1 MTQDTNALLT
11 SLIEGY
17 NFPGES
23 LELGVALIDG
33 KPEPTA
39 PIRLPLK
46 MLNRHGLVAGA
57 TGTGK
62 TVTLH
67 LMAEQLS
74 KAGVPVFLA
83 DIKGDLSGL
92 VQAGEGSEKLT
103 ARLAEMGKEFSPRAN
118 PVEFLSLGEGAH
130 GTPVR
135 ASVDAFGPILLARVL
150 ELNETQEECLQLI
163 FHYADSNKLPLD
175 DLNDVKAVISFL
187 VSEEGAEA
195 LKGIGGVTAAT
206 ASVILRGITIMQSQG
221 LDQFFGQPEF
231 DTADFLQVREGSGV
245 INVLELPSVNQQPM
259 LFSTFL
265 MWLLAD
271 LFEDLPEAGDL
282 DKPKLVFFLDEAH
295 LLFKDATKAFT
306 DAIINTVR
314 LIRSKG
320 VGLFFIT
327 QSPTDLPDEVL
338 GQLGNRIQHAV
349 RVFTAKDQSAL
360 KQIIKTF
367 PANGV
372 DLQEALTQAGVGE
385 AVITVLSE
393 NGAPTPVAWT
403 KMSSPGS
410 NIGPASPEV
419 LEENMKASPL
429 ATRYGTAVDRDSARE
444 MLEAKTAEA
453 SAPAP
458 AEAQQQ
464 EAPAE
469 AQRSEAPRQRQAP
482 AQPNP
487 MMDMAMDAASMIG
500 RELLRGMF
508 GNRKRRR
515 RW

>member
-17 NFPGES
+17 NFTSDS
-23 LELGVALIDG
+23 LDLGAALIDD
-33 KPEPTA
+33 KVEPTA

-62 TVTLH
+62 TVTLQ

-92 VQAGEGSEKLT
+92 AQEATASEKLT
-103 ARLAEMGKEFSPRAN
+103 ARLAEQGKEFSPRAN
-118 PVEFLSLGEGAH
+118 PVEFLSLGEGTV

-175 DLNDVKAVISFL
+175 DLSDVKSVISYL
-187 VSEEGAEA
+187 LSDEGAEA
-195 LKGIGGVTAAT
+195 LKNLGGVSSAT

-231 DTADFLQVREGSGV
+231 DTSDFLQVREDGSGV
-245 INVLELPSVNQQPM
+245 INVLELPSVNSQPM
-259 LFSTFL
+259 LFSTYL

-306 DAIINTVR
+306 DSIINTVR

-360 KQIIKTF
+360 KKIIQTF
-367 PANGV
+367 PENGV

-393 NGAPTPVAWT
+393 KGAPTPVAWT

-419 LEENMKASPL
+419 LDANLKASPL
-429 ATRYGTAVDRDSARE
+429 AARYAAAVDRESARE
-444 MLEAKTAEA
+444 MLDAKAA
-453 SAPAP
+453 QAPAP
-458 AEAQQQ
+458 QENTPQQ
-464 EAPAE
+464 EPVE
-469 AQRSEAPRQRQAP
+469 PRQESAPRQQRAP
-482 AQPNP
+482 KAEPNP
-487 MMDMAMDAASMIG
+487 MMDMAVDAATMIG
-500 RELLRGMF
+500 RELIRGMF

>member
-17 NFPGES
+17 NFSGES
-23 LELGVALIDG
+23 LDLGVALIDG

-62 TVTLH
+62 TVTLQ

-74 KAGVPVFLA
+74 AAGVPVFLA

-92 VQAGEGSEKLT
+92 AQAAEGSEKLT
-103 ARLAEMGKEFSPRAN
+103 ARLAELGKEFSPRAN
-118 PVEFLSLGEGAH
+118 PVEFLSLGEGTH

-175 DLNDVKAVISFL
+175 DLNDVKSVISFL
-187 VSEEGAEA
+187 VSDQGAEA
-195 LKGIGGVTAAT
+195 LKGLGGVSAAT
-206 ASVILRGITIMQSQG
+206 ASVILRGITIMQAQG

-231 DTADFLQVREGSGV
+231 DTADFLQVRETGGV
-245 INVLELPSVNQQPM
+245 INVLELPSVNQQPK

-360 KQIIKTF
+360 KAIIKTF
-367 PANGV
+367 PVNGV
-372 DLQEALTQAGVGE
+372 DLQVALTQAGVGE
-385 AVITVLSE
+385 AVITVLDE
-393 NGAPTPVAWT
+393 KGAPTPVAWT

-410 NIGPASPEV
+410 NIGPANAEV
-419 LEENMKASPL
+419 LDQNLKASPL
-429 ATRYGTAVDRDSARE
+429 ASRYATAVDRESARE
-444 MLEAKTAEA
+444 MLDAKA
-453 SAPAP
+453 APAP
-458 AEAQQQ
+458 AEAPQQ

-469 AQRSEAPRQRQAP
+469 PQRTEAPRERQAP

>member
-17 NFPGES
+17 NFSSEG

-33 KPEPTA
+33 KVEPTA

-62 TVTLH
+62 TVTLQ

-92 VQAGEGSEKLT
+92 AQEAVASEKLT
-103 ARLAEMGKEFSPRAN
+103 ARLAEQGKEFAPRAN
-118 PVEFLSLGEGAH
+118 PVEFLSLGEGTH

-135 ASVDAFGPILLARVL
+135 ASVDAFGPILFARVL

-163 FHYADSNKLPLD
+163 FHYADTNKLPLD
-175 DLNDVKAVISFL
+175 DLNDVKSVISFL
-187 VSEEGAEA
+187 VSDEGASA
-195 LKGIGGVTAAT
+195 LEQLGGVSKATAA
-206 ASVILRGITIMQSQG
+206 VILRGITIMQSQG

-231 DTADFLQVREGSGV
+231 DTSDFLQVRENGGV

-360 KQIIKTF
+360 KKIIQTF
-367 PANGV
+367 PVNGV

-385 AVITVLSE
+385 AVITVLDE
-393 NGAPTPVAWT
+393 KGAPTPVAWT

-419 LEENMKASPL
+419 LDSNLKASPL
-429 ATRYGTAVDRDSARE
+429 AARYATAVDRESARE
-444 MLEAKTAEA
+444 MLEAKAQPAPTPEA
-453 SAPAP
+453 APEQPAPAP
-458 AEAQQQ
+458 QQ
-464 EAPAE
+464 E
-469 AQRSEAPRQRQAP
+469 SAPRQQRQPKAE
-482 AQPNP
+482 PNP
-487 MMDMAMDAASMIG
+487 MRDMAVDAATMIG

-515 RW
+515 LW

>member
-11 SLIEGY
+11 SLVEGY
-17 NFPGES
+17 NFTSDS
-23 LELGVALIDG
+23 LDLGVALIDG
-33 KPEPTA
+33 KVEPTA

-62 TVTLH
+62 TVTLQ

-92 VQAGEGSEKLT
+92 AQEAVASEKLT
-103 ARLAEMGKEFSPRAN
+103 ARLAEQGKEFEPRAN
-118 PVEFLSLGEGAH
+118 PVEFLSLGEGTH

-175 DLNDVKAVISFL
+175 DLSDVKSVISYL
-187 VSEEGAEA
+187 LSDQGAEA
-195 LKGIGGVTAAT
+195 LKNLGGVSSAT

-231 DTADFLQVREGSGV
+231 DTSDFLQVREDGSGV
-245 INVLELPSVNQQPM
+245 INVLELPSVNSQPM

-306 DAIINTVR
+306 DSIINTVR

-360 KQIIKTF
+360 KKIIQTF
-367 PANGV
+367 PTNGV

-385 AVITVLSE
+385 AVITVLGE
-393 NGAPTPVAWT
+393 KGAPTPVAWT

-419 LEENMKASPL
+419 LDANLKASPL
-429 ATRYGTAVDRDSARE
+429 AARYAAAVDRESARE
-444 MLEAKTAEA
+444 MLDAKAAPPAATPE
-453 SAPAP
+453 SAPEQAP
-458 AEAQQQ
+458 AEQHEQ
-464 EAPAE
+464 
-469 AQRSEAPRQRQAP
+469 SAPRQQRAP
-482 AQPNP
+482 KAEQNP
-487 MMDMAMDAASMIG
+487 MMDMAVDAATMIG
-500 RELLRGMF
+500 RELIHGMF

>member
-17 NFPGES
+17 NFTSDS
-23 LELGVALIDG
+23 LDLGAALIDD
-33 KPEPTA
+33 KVEPTA

-62 TVTLH
+62 TVTLQ

-92 VQAGEGSEKLT
+92 AQEATASEKLT
-103 ARLAEMGKEFSPRAN
+103 ARLAEQGKEFSPRAN
-118 PVEFLSLGEGAH
+118 PVEFLSLGEGTV

-175 DLNDVKAVISFL
+175 DLSDVKSVISYL
-187 VSEEGAEA
+187 LSDEGAEA
-195 LKGIGGVTAAT
+195 LKNLGGVSSAT

-231 DTADFLQVREGSGV
+231 DTSDFLQVREDGSGV
-245 INVLELPSVNQQPM
+245 INVLELPSVNSQPM

-306 DAIINTVR
+306 DSIINTVR

-360 KQIIKTF
+360 KKIIQTF
-367 PANGV
+367 PENGV

-393 NGAPTPVAWT
+393 KGAPTPVAWT

-419 LEENMKASPL
+419 LDANLKASPL
-429 ATRYGTAVDRDSARE
+429 AARYAAAVDRESARE
-444 MLEAKTAEA
+444 MLDAKAA
-453 SAPAP
+453 QAPA
-458 AEAQQQ
+458 AQENTPQQ
-464 EAPAE
+464 EPVE
-469 AQRSEAPRQRQAP
+469 PRQESAPRQQRAP
-482 AQPNP
+482 KAEPNP
-487 MMDMAMDAASMIG
+487 MMDMAVDAATMIG
-500 RELLRGMF
+500 RELIRGMF

>member
-1 MTQDTNALLT
+1 MTQDTNALLAG
-11 SLIEGY
+11 LIEGY
-17 NFPGES
+17 NFQGES
-23 LELGVALIDG
+23 LDLGAALIDG

-62 TVTLH
+62 TVTLQ

-92 VQAGEGSEKLT
+92 AQSAEGSEKLT
-103 ARLAEMGKEFSPRAN
+103 ARLAELGKEFSPRAN
-118 PVEFLSLGEGAH
+118 PVEFLSLGEGTP

-175 DLNDVKAVISFL
+175 DLNDVKSVISFL
-187 VSEEGAEA
+187 VSEQGAEA
-195 LKGIGGVTAAT
+195 LKGLGGVSAAT

-231 DTADFLQVREGSGV
+231 DTADFLQVRETGGV

-295 LLFKDATKAFT
+295 LLFKDATKTFT

-360 KQIIKTF
+360 KEIIKTF
-367 PANGV
+367 PVNGV

-385 AVITVLSE
+385 AVITVLGE
-393 NGAPTPVAWT
+393 KGAPTPVAWT
-403 KMSSPGS
+403 RMSSPGS
-410 NIGPASPEV
+410 TIGPASPQV
-419 LEENMKASPL
+419 LQENLSASPL
-429 ATRYGTAVDRDSARE
+429 ASRYSTAVNRESARE
-444 MLEAKTAEA
+444 LLEAKASPAVTAT
-453 SAPAP
+453 PQQP
-458 AEAQQQ
+458 AEEPADAQQ
-464 EAPAE
+464 A
-469 AQRSEAPRQRQAP
+469 EAPRERQAP

-487 MMDMAMDAASMIG
+487 MMDMALDAASMIG

-515 RW
+515 R

>member
-1 MTQDTNALLT
+1 MTQETNTLLT
-11 SLIEGY
+11 SLVEGY
-17 NFPGES
+17 NFES
-23 LELGVALIDG
+23 DCLELGAALIGG
-33 KPEPTA
+33 KAEPTA
-39 PIRLPLK
+39 QVRLPLK
-46 MLNRHGLVAGA
+46 MLNRHGLIAGA

-62 TVTLH
+62 TVTLQT
-67 LMAEQLS
+67 MAEQLS
-74 KAGVPVFLA
+74 VAGVPVFLA
-83 DIKGDLSGL
+83 DVKGDLSGL
-92 VQAGEGSEKLT
+92 AQPAEPSEKLS
-103 ARLAEMGKEFSPRAN
+103 ARLAELGHEFVARTN
-118 PVEFLSLGEGAH
+118 PVEFLSLGGN
-130 GTPVR
+130 GQGVPVR

-175 DLNDVKAVISFL
+175 DLSDLKAVISFL
-187 VSEEGAEA
+187 LSDDGAPA
-195 LKGIGGVTAAT
+195 LAALGGVSSST
-206 ASVILRGITIMQSQG
+206 ASVILRGITIMQTQG

-231 DTADFLQVREGSGV
+231 DTADFLQVRDGAGV
-245 INVLELPSVNQQPM
+245 INILELPSVSSQPM

-271 LFEDLPEAGDL
+271 MFEDLPEAGDL
-282 DKPKLVFFLDEAH
+282 EKPKLVFFLDEAH

-320 VGLFFIT
+320 VGL
-327 QSPTDLPDEVL
+327 PDEVL

-367 PANGV
+367 PTGEL

-385 AVITVLSE
+385 AVVTVLGE
-393 NGAPTPVAWT
+393 KGAPTPVAWT

-419 LEENMKASPL
+419 MAQVRGTSTL
-429 ATRYGTAVDRDSARE
+429 AAQYSAAVDRDSARE
-444 MLEAKTAEA
+444 MLEAKTRAA
-453 SAPAP
+453 APAP
-458 AEAQQQ
+458 AT
-464 EAPAE
+464 APEPAKE
-469 AQRSEAPRQRQAP
+469 PRRESAPRQSQPRQEE
-482 AQPNP
+482 NP
-487 MMDMAMDAASMIG
+487 MMDMAMGAAKVLG
-500 RELLRGMF
+500 RELIRGFF

-515 RW
+515 

>member
-1 MTQDTNALLT
+1 MTQDTNALLA

-23 LELGVALIDG
+23 LDLGVALIDG
-33 KPEPTA
+33 KPEPAA
-39 PIRLPLK
+39 PVRLPLK

-74 KAGVPVFLA
+74 QAGVPVFLA

-118 PVEFLSLGEGAH
+118 PVEFLSLGEGTH

-187 VSEEGAEA
+187 VSEEGADA
-195 LKGIGGVTAAT
+195 LKGIGGVSAAT

-245 INVLELPSVNQQPM
+245 VNVLELPSVNQQPL

-327 QSPTDLPDEVL
+327 QSPADLPDEVL

-385 AVITVLSE
+385 AVVTVLGE

-410 NIGPASPEV
+410 NIGPASAEAMEAN
-419 LEENMKASPL
+419 LLASPL
-429 ATRYGTAVDRDSARE
+429 AARYATAVDRESARE
-444 MLEAKTAEA
+444 LLEAKAV
-453 SAPAP
+453 PAP
-458 AEAQQQ
+458 ADAPRQ

-469 AQRSEAPRQRQAP
+469 SQRAEAPRERQAP